1 MSKKKKK
8 ASKGKRIELVLKSD
22 RDADIEEF
30 LKNQK
35 SLGKSP
41 TIRLAL
47 RIVIAEYGKD
57 DLLKS
62 IVDMKAPA
70 KDSKDKKEALAR
82 ELINPKK
89 ERNPQKQISKNNKH
103 NEDEE
108 KSSPIPVSNV
118 WEEENEFDK
127 M

>member
-22 RDADIEEF
+22 RDADIKEF

-82 ELINPKK
+82 EIINPQK
-89 ERNPQKQISKNNKH
+89 ERSPQKQISKNNIH

-108 KSSPIPVSNV
+108 KSSPIPVPNV

>member
-82 ELINPKK
+82 EIINPQK
-89 ERNPQKQISKNNKH
+89 ERSPQKQISKNNKH
-103 NEDEE
+103 NEDGE
-108 KSSPIPVSNV
+108 KSSPIPVPNV

>member
-82 ELINPKK
+82 EIINPKK
-89 ERNPQKQISKNNKH
+89 ERSSQKQIVKNNKP

-108 KSSPIPVSNV
+108 KSSPIPVPKV

>member
-30 LKNQK
+30 LKKQK

-89 ERNPQKQISKNNKH
+89 ERSPQKQISKNNKH

>member
-89 ERNPQKQISKNNKH
+89 ERSPQKQISKNNKN

>member
-89 ERNPQKQISKNNKH
+89 ERSPQKQISKNNKH

-108 KSSPIPVSNV
+108 KSSLIPVPNV

>member
-47 RIVIAEYGKD
+47 RIVIADYGKY
-57 DLLKS
+57 DLLS
-62 IVDMKAPA
+62 I
-70 KDSKDKKEALAR
+70 
-82 ELINPKK
+82 
-89 ERNPQKQISKNNKH
+89 
-103 NEDEE
+103 
-108 KSSPIPVSNV
+108 
-118 WEEENEFDK
+118 
-127 M
+127 

>member
-82 ELINPKK
+82 EIINPKK
-89 ERNPQKQISKNNKH
+89 ERSPQKQASKNNKH

-108 KSSPIPVSNV
+108 KSSPIPVPNV